1 MNCSACG
8 TRIRNKE
15 RKCPA
20 CGRSVPSK
28 GSPAESSDSFGN
40 SNRQRLSPSSAKVPD
55 SREGLHDSSSRAP
68 GRTRKKKKASKSKS
82 EPEMTLETPIEEG
95 GGDSFSGSP
104 VKTAQIRELIL
115 ERPDCLEAGLSIYTD
130 SDAEP
135 VGIDLETEVGLID
148 LLARDDAG
156 GLVVVMIA
164 PRVAHESG
172 GVGKEL
178 VSMALERVG
187 WVSKHVAKP
196 QQEVRA
202 IVLLEQVPDD
212 ISYTAAAVASTVGFK
227 TYRMEIS
234 FSEVDV

>member
-1 MNCSACG
+1 MNCSVCG
-8 TRIRNKE
+8 TRIGNKE
-15 RKCPA
+15 RNCPA
-20 CGRSVPSK
+20 CGRSVANQS
-28 GSPAESSDSFGN
+28 SRAESSDSSGG
-40 SNRQRLSPSSAKVPD
+40 SKGQRLSPSSAKVPD
-55 SREGLHDSSSRAP
+55 SREGLRDSSSRAP
-68 GRTRKKKKASKSKS
+68 GRTRKKKKASKPNI
-82 EPEMTLETPIEEG
+82 EPEMTLETPVEEG
-95 GGDSFSGSP
+95 EGDSFSGSP
-104 VKTAQIRELIL
+104 VEAAQIRELIL
-115 ERPDCLEAGLSIYTD
+115 DRPDCLEAGLSIYTD

-135 VGIDLETEVGLID
+135 VGIDFETEVGLID

-164 PRVAHESG
+164 PGAAQESG

-212 ISYTAAAVASTVGFK
+212 ISYTAAAVASTVAFK